1 MVLYKEFKNPECYHK
16 VLKAGLIKKK
26 KIQFY
31 IWKGINVDI
40 YTLESSLGR

>member
-26 KIQFY
+26 IQFY